1 MYRVKLPNTQN
12 KLFLKILLYFLSLLI
27 PIVIIGLIVFFNV
40 DQLIKKEVSEKL
52 VVNLKSSSKTIDVYL
67 GMAQS
72 TNNNLLISDVV
83 SQTIKPYSVL
93 TDQEKASL
101 PFIVRAIAA
110 NQNMVSSFIDNIF
123 LYIDDEKVYTS
134 EGAINFE
141 TFFDKSYHLD
151 AYNKEYWRQ
160 RIQQSGFFEL
170 LPPSMVSRYADSSN
184 KMVIPSVTTQYLNGK
199 LAAMVTMISVQSIM
213 TTLTNNS
220 LFPSTA
226 YVIIDKNN
234 HTLLNG
240 GAWKESTIQHIRSL
254 FEQGPV
260 QTVYAKVDQTQSMI
274 VRISSDTYGWDYYS
288 ITPTHS
294 FNNESSSILSLI
306 WWICISLVVIG
317 ILFSFR
323 FSVNIYNP
331 IKNIRDIL
339 LQSEKGSQIGSGR
352 DEFQVIGSRIHQLVQ
367 QNYDTNQKL
376 SMYSN
381 ELMDQFFSSLIKGN
395 PWTQKKPMKQ
405 MIEEIG
411 FQSGT
416 YLCCCFLFQY
426 KERFYHDILEADRL
440 MIIEKMKKVLQ
451 GIMQQ
456 YVNSYLMEH
465 DQNLYVCVVN
475 LKQDNERASLNRALE
490 TIKQTFEYDMIYCE
504 LIIGLG
510 KPYSKVN
517 DVKKSY
523 SDAVTAMQSSRNSE
537 MSIMDATD
545 LAIEQNYYYS
555 FLDENKVVNALKSGD
570 LELLITEVEGLIRIN
585 QERGV
590 SYTYLGALLAEL
602 FNTGNRYL
610 TERQVSTY
618 SLLTEEDYT
627 ALTDKN
633 MSPYELADRTRRL
646 FIFYEQIITE
656 TVVKPER
663 KAVTVISLITSHIEN
678 NYAKDLYLESIADE
692 IGLSSKYISRI
703 FKEITGTS
711 ITDYISLI
719 RMSKAKEM
727 LLNTDLKIGDIAQQ
741 IGIESRTTFLRI
753 FKKHEGISPMDYRNA
768 HYRKDA

>member
-151 AYNKEYWRQ
+151 AYNKQYWRE
-160 RIQQSGFFEL
+160 RIQRSGFFEL
-170 LPPSMVSRYADSSN
+170 LPPSMVSRYAESSN

-240 GAWKESTIQHIRSL
+240 GAWKESTIQQIRSL

-381 ELMDQFFSSLIKGN
+381 ELLDQFFSSLIKGN

-405 MIEEIG
+405 MLEEIG

-490 TIKQTFEYDMIYCE
+490 TIKKTFEYDMIYCE

-523 SDAVTAMQSSRNSE
+523 SDAVTAMQSLRDSE

-618 SLLTEEDYT
+618 SLLTEEDYM

-633 MSPYELADRTRRL
+633 MSPYELAERTRRL

>member
-170 LPPSMVSRYADSSN
+170 LPPSMVSRYAESSN

-213 TTLTNNS
+213 TTLNNNS

-240 GAWKESTIQHIRSL
+240 GAWNESTIQQIRNL

-381 ELMDQFFSSLIKGN
+381 ELLDQFFSSLIKGN
-395 PWTQKKPMKQ
+395 PWTQK
-405 MIEEIG
+405 
-411 FQSGT
+411 
-416 YLCCCFLFQY
+416 
-426 KERFYHDILEADRL
+426 
-440 MIIEKMKKVLQ
+440 
-451 GIMQQ
+451 
-456 YVNSYLMEH
+456 
-465 DQNLYVCVVN
+465 
-475 LKQDNERASLNRALE
+475 NR
-490 TIKQTFEYDMIYCE
+490 
-504 LIIGLG
+504 
-510 KPYSKVN
+510 
-517 DVKKSY
+517 
-523 SDAVTAMQSSRNSE
+523 
-537 MSIMDATD
+537 
-545 LAIEQNYYYS
+545 
-555 FLDENKVVNALKSGD
+555 
-570 LELLITEVEGLIRIN
+570 
-585 QERGV
+585 
-590 SYTYLGALLAEL
+590 
-602 FNTGNRYL
+602 
-610 TERQVSTY
+610 
-618 SLLTEEDYT
+618 
-627 ALTDKN
+627 
-633 MSPYELADRTRRL
+633 
-646 FIFYEQIITE
+646 
-656 TVVKPER
+656 
-663 KAVTVISLITSHIEN
+663 
-678 NYAKDLYLESIADE
+678 
-692 IGLSSKYISRI
+692 
-703 FKEITGTS
+703 
-711 ITDYISLI
+711 
-719 RMSKAKEM
+719 
-727 LLNTDLKIGDIAQQ
+727 
-741 IGIESRTTFLRI
+741 
-753 FKKHEGISPMDYRNA
+753 
-768 HYRKDA
+768 

>member
-170 LPPSMVSRYADSSN
+170 LPPSMVSRYAESSN

-240 GAWKESTIQHIRSL
+240 GAWNESTIQQIRNL

-381 ELMDQFFSSLIKGN
+381 ELLDQFFSSLIKGN

-426 KERFYHDILEADRL
+426 KERFYHDIVEADRL

-537 MSIMDATD
+537 MSIRDATD

>member
-151 AYNKEYWRQ
+151 AYNKEFWRQ

-170 LPPSMVSRYADSSN
+170 LPPSMVSRYAESSN

-240 GAWKESTIQHIRSL
+240 GAWNEGTIQQIRSL

-381 ELMDQFFSSLIKGN
+381 ELLDQFFSSLIKGN

-426 KERFYHDILEADRL
+426 KERFYHDIVEADRL

-475 LKQDNERASLNRALE
+475 LKQDSERASLNRALE

-590 SYTYLGALLAEL
+590 SYTYLGALLVEL

>member
-1 MYRVKLPNTQN
+1 MHRIKLPITIN

-27 PIVIIGLIVFFNV
+27 PIVIIGMIVFFNV
-40 DQLIKKEVSEKL
+40 EQLIKKEVSEKL
-52 VVNLKSSSKTIDVYL
+52 LVNLKSSSQTIEVYL

-83 SQTIKPYSVL
+83 NSTLKPYAVM
-93 TDQEKASL
+93 TDQEKATL
-101 PFIVRAIAA
+101 PFIIRAIAA

-123 LYIDDEKVYTS
+123 MYIDDEKVYTS
-134 EGAINFE
+134 QGTVNFE
-141 TFFDKSYHLD
+141 TFFDKSYLLD
-151 AYNKEYWRQ
+151 AYDKEYWRE
-160 RIQQSGFFEL
+160 RIKTSGFFEL
-170 LPPSMVSRYADSSN
+170 LPPTKVTRYGEGAS
-184 KMVIPSVTTQYLNGK
+184 KTVIPSVSTQYLNGK
-199 LAAMVTMISVQSIM
+199 LAAMVTTISVQAVTSTLNTNSI
-213 TTLTNNS
+213 
-220 LFPSTA
+220 FPATA
-226 YVIIDKNN
+226 YVIVDKNN
-234 HTLLNG
+234 HTLLNSG
-240 GAWKESTIQHIRSL
+240 SWRADAIEQIRGL
-254 FEQGPV
+254 FQQAPS
-260 QTVYAKVDQTQSMI
+260 QTVYAKIDQTESMI

-288 ITPTHS
+288 ITPIHS
-294 FNNESSSILSLI
+294 FNNEPSSILSLI
-306 WWICISLVVIG
+306 FWICISLVVIG

-323 FSVNIYNP
+323 FSVNLYNP

-339 LQSEKGSQIGSGR
+339 LQSEKGTEIGGGR
-352 DEFQVIGSRIHQLVQ
+352 DEFQLIGSRIHQLVQ
-367 QNYDTNQKL
+367 QNFDTTQKL
-376 SMYSN
+376 DMYSN
-381 ELMDQFFSSLIKGN
+381 ELLDQFFSSLIKGN
-395 PWTQKKPMKQ
+395 PWTQKKPMQQ
-405 MIEEIG
+405 MMEEIG

-416 YLCCCFLFQY
+416 YLCCCFMFQY
-426 KERFYHDILEADRL
+426 KERFYHEIAEADRL
-440 MIIEKMKKVLQ
+440 MIMEKMKKVLW

-475 LKQDNERASLNRALE
+475 LKHEEERAELNRALD

-523 SDAVTAMQSSRNSE
+523 SDAVTAMQRSSHSD
-537 MSIMDATD
+537 MSIMDAAD

-570 LELLITEVEGLIRIN
+570 MELLVTEVKGLIRSN
-585 QERGV
+585 QDRGV

-610 TERQVSTY
+610 TERQVSTHV
-618 SLLTEEDYT
+618 LLTEEEYA
-627 ALTDKN
+627 ALADPN
-633 MSPYELADRTRRL
+633 MSPYESADRTQRL
-646 FIFYEQIITE
+646 FAFYEKIITE

-663 KAVTVISLITSHIEN
+663 KAATVISLITSYIEN

-719 RMSKAKEM
+719 RMSKAKE
-727 LLNTDLKIGDIAQQ
+727 LLMHTDLKVGDIAHQ
-741 IGIESRTTFLRI
+741 IGIDSRTTFLRI
-753 FKKHEGISPMDYRNA
+753 FKKHEGISPIDYRNA
-768 HYRKDA
+768 HLRKDI

>member
-170 LPPSMVSRYADSSN
+170 LPPSMVSRYAESSN

-213 TTLTNNS
+213 TTLNNNS

-240 GAWKESTIQHIRSL
+240 GAWNESTIQQIRNL

-381 ELMDQFFSSLIKGN
+381 ELLDQFFSSLIKGN

-426 KERFYHDILEADRL
+426 KERFYHDIVEADRL

-475 LKQDNERASLNRALE
+475 LKHDNERTSLNRALE

-590 SYTYLGALLAEL
+590 SYTYLGALLTEL